1 MFLLGSIGKPKLKKY
16 LCTAYD
22 GTQFISF
29 DVKTEVVWE
38 EKNGIRFP
46 SAVTGLLANRLRCV
60 PVFSMNVFSSIDYV
74 VVDDWVAVKE
84 AIEINAGNN
93 YT

>member
-1 MFLLGSIGKPKLKKY
+1 MVLLDSIGKPKLKKY
-16 LCTAYD
+16 LCTTYD

-29 DVKTEVVWE
+29 DIKREVVWV
-38 EKNGIRFP
+38 EKNGVRFP
-46 SAVTGLLANRLRCV
+46 SAATGILANRPRCI
-60 PVFSMNVFSSIDYV
+60 PVFSMDIFSSIDYV

-84 AIEINAGNN
+84 VVEINAGNN

>member
-1 MFLLGSIGKPKLKKY
+1 MVLLDNIGKPKLKKY

-22 GTQFISF
+22 GTQFVSF
-29 DVKTEVVWE
+29 DIKREVVWK

-46 SAVTGLLANRLRCV
+46 VAVTGILANRPRCI
-60 PVFSMNVFSSIDYV
+60 PVLSMNIFSSIDYV

-84 AIEINAGNN
+84 AIEINAE
-93 YT
+93 